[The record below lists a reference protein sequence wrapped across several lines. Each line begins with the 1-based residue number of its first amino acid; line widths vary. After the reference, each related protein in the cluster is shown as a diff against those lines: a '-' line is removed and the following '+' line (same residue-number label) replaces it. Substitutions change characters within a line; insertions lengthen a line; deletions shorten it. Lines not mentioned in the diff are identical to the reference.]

1 MSEAKEFLAEHNDL
15 SRRFFLRSG
24 AALAAGSALA
34 ANARSVEP
42 PAELAPVLEKLESY
56 FTTQAKFGDV
66 SRGKP
71 IPHALPLEKKKE
83 VGLTR
88 ETWKLDIVADPD
100 NPAADERGYVKLP
113 NVNVLIEMADMREA
127 NRTYEANL
135 QMVKQVRDM
144 LASTID
150 LLRA

>member
-1 MSEAKEFLAEHNDL
+1 MLDPLASALKSSASGLQAQSHRLRVVSENLANTE
-15 SRRFFLRSG
+15 STGRTSG
-24 AALAAGSALA
+24 ADPYMRKTISFESALDEVSGGA
-34 ANARSVEP
+34 GVRVSAIGEDDKPPRVE
-42 PAELAPVLEKLESY
+42 
-56 FTTQAKFGDV
+56 F
-66 SRGKP
+66 
-71 IPHALPLEKKKE
+71 
-83 VGLTR
+83 
-88 ETWKLDIVADPD
+88 DPD